1 MLLPQFTIGTVDL
14 VAAFLLLYG
23 LHRMSSPVTAPSGI
37 FVAGIGMAVV
47 ILVSFLDIFG
57 VSAVAK
63 PFLPVNIGLAV
74 IAVVL
79 GGGVA
84 WWAGK
89 KVAMTA
95 MPQMVAIYNGMG
107 GGAAG
112 AIAAVELFG
121 RHTTGVTPLVVTLL
135 GALIGAVS
143 FSGSMI
149 AWAKLQSILNNPL
162 RFPGQK
168 IVNAAAFVVTLYSA
182 GTLFFWIVQAPY
194 RLVLSIIPYRDKI
207 YKFLVVN
214 HALFVKNQRI
224 HRIRRNNRTPIIL
237 KIGRISK
244 NNHVNLSFFR

>member
-47 ILVSFLDIFG
+47 VLVSFLDIFG
-57 VSAVAK
+57 VSSVAK

-74 IAVVL
+74 IAVVM

-168 IVNAAAFVVTLYSA
+168 IVNASAFVVTLVLGGY
-182 GTLFFWIVQAPY
+182 IVFLDRTGA
-194 RLVLSIIPYRDKI
+194 VL
-207 YKFLVVN
+207 
-214 HALFVKNQRI
+214 A
-224 HRIRRNNRTPIIL
+224 
-237 KIGRISK
+237 
-244 NNHVNLSFFR
+244 